1 MCRRDWPAKNARTY
15 TFDSARRRYRA
26 DPEFMTDITLHR
38 SPLLL
43 PVAAP
48 PLIDGAV
55 AVRDGVV
62 LDVGPHDELSAR
74 LRELGPLR
82 RVEWAGAL
90 VPGLVN
96 AHTHLQYSDMAA
108 VGQGSY
114 TGFEDWSRAFQ
125 EAYIAPHD
133 WRASAADGAAE
144 AMRTGTTALADVVT
158 DADAG
163 SALHDA
169 GLHGIAFW
177 EVFNW
182 KAARWREA
190 GRAELL
196 EQLARIPTPPDVGV
210 SPHAVYSLD
219 TDVLLDLVAFVGE
232 RGLRQHIHAAEAA
245 SEDEFTRSG
254 SGTLAE
260 QWRRYGHHDLQLLAG
275 SGSGLGAI
283 AYLDS
288 VGALSERTHLAHGI
302 YVDADDRALLRRRG
316 VSVALCP
323 RSNTV
328 IGLDDAPVA
337 AYLTEGNPIAVGTDS
352 LSSSPSLNLLA
363 DVAALHRIAR
373 GQGYGRADL
382 HARLFEAA
390 TLGGARAMGLANGPA
405 SIGTL
410 RAGGSAD
417 FAVFATADFD
427 PRDALAELVESGT
440 TPNSATYIGGEPQWL
455 ADAVDDEALGKEIP
469 NV

>member
-1 MCRRDWPAKNARTY
+1 
-15 TFDSARRRYRA
+15 
-26 DPEFMTDITLHR
+26 
-38 SPLLL
+38 
-43 PVAAP
+43 VAAP

-55 AVRDGVV
+55 AVRDGRVV
-62 LDVGPHDELSAR
+62 DIGPHDELSSR
-74 LRELGPLR
+74 LGELGPLR
-82 RVEWAGAL
+82 RVEWSGAI

-114 TGFEDWSRAFQ
+114 AGFEDWSRAFQ

-133 WRASAADGAAE
+133 WRASAAEGAAQ
-144 AMRTGTTALADVVT
+144 ALRTGTTALADVVT
-158 DADAG
+158 DADAAG
-163 SALHDA
+163 ALHDA
-169 GLHGIAFW
+169 GLRGIAFW

-182 KAARWREA
+182 KAGRWREE

-196 EQLARIPTPPDVGV
+196 EQLGNIPTPPASGV

-245 SEDEFTRSG
+245 SEDEFTRTG

-275 SGSGLGAI
+275 NGSGLGAI

-288 VGALSERTHLAHGI
+288 VGALTGHTHLAHGI
-302 YVDADDRALLRRRG
+302 YVDADDRALLRDRG

-328 IGLDDAPVA
+328 IGLDEAPVA

-352 LSSSPSLNLLA
+352 LSSSPSLNLLG

-373 GQGYGRADL
+373 EQGYHRADL

-390 TLGGARAMGLANGPA
+390 TLGGARALGLGDGPA

-410 RAGGSAD
+410 WAGTSAD
-417 FAVFATADFD
+417 FAVFATADLD

-440 TPNSATYIGGEPQWL
+440 TPNSATYIGGEPLWL
-455 ADAVDDEALGKEIP
+455 ADDAPGKELP
-469 NV
+469 NG